1 VSYLTII
8 VVLFKAIGF
17 LIDHLEK
24 TKLLD
29 AQAKSL
35 LADHLLELSKKSKAV
50 QDVKARIDA
59 MSDGDV
65 DRRLHERGDFRD

>member
-1 VSYLTII
+1 MSYLTII
-8 VVLFKAIGF
+8 VVLFKGIGF

-24 TKLLD
+24 TNQLD

-35 LADHLLELSKKSKAV
+35 LADHLLEASKKAKAV

-59 MSDGDV
+59 MSDAGV
-65 DRRLHERGDFRD
+65 DQRLHERGDYRD